1 MESLIIS
8 GAFGSSYS
16 GSASTPYKKQKLLEA
31 YISRTSSDQKGV
43 FDLQVANFF
52 LVCNIPF
59 DAVENKEFKKSVNFL
74 RPGYDTPNWKIL
86 STELLDKVNDELIVL
101 MKNEFANNRST
112 ITLIQDGWSSVRNDP
127 IIAHS
132 IHNGKT
138 LYLISAIESGTEKK
152 TSEYCAQSAIQTIKH
167 IKKDYEQD
175 LSIITLN
182 CTILITL
189 I

>member
-1 MESLIIS
+1 
-8 GAFGSSYS
+8 
-16 GSASTPYKKQKLLEA
+16 
-31 YISRTSSDQKGV
+31 
-43 FDLQVANFF
+43 
-52 LVCNIPF
+52 
-59 DAVENKEFKKSVNFL
+59 
-74 RPGYDTPNWKIL
+74 
-86 STELLDKVNDELIVL
+86 

-138 LYLISAIESGTEKK
+138 PYLISAIESEN
-152 TSEYCAQSAIQTIKH
+152 
-167 IKKDYEQD
+167 YEQD
-175 LSIITLN
+175 LSVITLN